1 MAPAIR
7 DAGMDLPAWLRPATL
22 ALVVLAL
29 TVVKLV
35 VAASS
40 GLAEDEAYY
49 RLWGLNPSAGYYDH
63 PPMVGWWVAVGLWI
77 AGDTP
82 LGIRLLPVL
91 SALVG
96 SVALWRTGYLLFGA
110 RAAGWAVLFFNA
122 SLLIGI
128 GSLLATP
135 DAPSV
140 FFWGLTIW
148 ALAELHAGRKP
159 NWWLAVGLFAGLGL
173 ASKYSVLF
181 LGAGIVLWLV
191 LVPDARRWWASWQL
205 WVGGVLALVII
216 APVVLWNADHEW
228 ASFIKQFGRAVPHG
242 WSTKYIF
249 EFLGAVIGLLNPL
262 VAVLAGVG
270 LARAAAGARRGD
282 AAFGLLIW
290 TCVPFFFYLLL
301 HSLHSRVQGNWPA
314 PLFPALAL
322 LAGVVA
328 ADPPAAF
335 RRGFGLLAK
344 GAVVLGIAV
353 SLVVYVHA
361 VQPLTGSLARKD
373 PTFQTR
379 GWPEIREDVKTLAEN
394 EGAAWIATYGYGL
407 NAQLAFNLSGILPVE
422 QLTERIRYVMQ
433 PSLGAET
440 LERPALFV
448 VEARRDPGAGALG
461 ERFGEVTRVA
471 VLTRRVKGVALEEL
485 VVYRVAAP
493 RGDPRDPVYPLP

>member
-1 MAPAIR
+1 MARPSAQ
-7 DAGMDLPAWLRPATL
+7 DLPVWLRPASL
-22 ALVVLAL
+22 ALLVLAL

-35 VAASS
+35 VAANS

-63 PPMVGWWVAVGLWI
+63 PPMVGWWVAAGLWI

-96 SVALWRTGYLLFGA
+96 SAALWRTGFLLFGA

-148 ALAELHAGRKP
+148 ALAELHAGRNA
-159 NWWLAVGLFAGLGL
+159 NWWLAVGVFAGLGL

-205 WVGGVLALVII
+205 WAGGLLACLIV

-228 ASFIKQFGRAVPHG
+228 ASFIKQFGRAVPDG

-249 EFLGAVIGLLNPL
+249 EFIGAVIGLLNPL

-270 LARAAAGARRGD
+270 LARAVRGARRGD
-282 AAFGLLIW
+282 AAFGLMLW
-290 TCVPFFFYLLL
+290 TCVPFFVYLLA

-344 GAVVLGIAV
+344 VAVVLGVAV

-379 GWPEIREDVKTLAEN
+379 GWPDIRDEVMRLAED

-407 NAQLAFNLSGILPVE
+407 NAQLAVNLAGILPVE
-422 QLTERIRYVMQ
+422 QLTERIRYVMR
-433 PSLGAET
+433 PSLDAAT
-440 LERPALFV
+440 LARPALFV
-448 VEARRDPGAGALG
+448 VEARRDPGEAVLG
-461 ERFGEVTRVA
+461 ERFGEVARVA
-471 VLTRRVKGVALEEL
+471 VLTRRVKGVALEDL

-493 RGDPRDPVYPLP
+493 RGAPLDPVYPLP